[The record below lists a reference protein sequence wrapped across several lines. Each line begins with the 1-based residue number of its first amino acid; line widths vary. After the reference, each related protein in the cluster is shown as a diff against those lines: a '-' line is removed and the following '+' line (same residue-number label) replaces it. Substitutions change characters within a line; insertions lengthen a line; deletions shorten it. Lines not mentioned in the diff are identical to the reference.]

1 MLTRVFIV
9 FIIVAI
15 RFHFLCYLFIW
26 MQKIFTIDISIL
38 KMTECFL
45 SDILHTVVQKSD
57 IVPYM
62 IHVTPDTWVCFCLW
76 KADKQNCADYDKS
89 LAWLVFA
96 SASMMWWVAC
106 MCVLDW
112 DQTIEFKLVES
123 NQSSIQITWWRSVH
137 YLLYSGDSRLLIS
150 PIPLPF
156 PLNPQT
162 VTADSSVSVKWSC
175 VYVPLLVSTL
185 LFWESWLWLA
195 KHRGSHLDLFV
206 LSDWLQSTLKIWN
219 RWGILM
225 WNCCTEPTDS
235 LKSFKPCVH
244 LCVLC
249 CKLLFV
255 WW

>member
-1 MLTRVFIV
+1 MWHLTLGSVSVFGRQTSRTVLI
-9 FIIVAI
+9 
-15 RFHFLCYLFIW
+15 
-26 MQKIFTIDISIL
+26 
-38 KMTECFL
+38 MTSHLLDLRLLLQAWC
-45 SDILHTVVQKSD
+45 DG
-57 IVPYM
+57 
-62 IHVTPDTWVCFCLW
+62 W
-76 KADKQNCADYDKS
+76 
-89 LAWLVFA
+89 LA
-96 SASMMWWVAC
+96 
-106 MCVLDW
+106 CVSW
-112 DQTIEFKLVES
+112 TEIKPEFKLVES
-123 NQSSIQITWWRSVH
+123 NQSSIQITCWRSVH
-137 YLLYSGDSRLLIS
+137 YLLYSGDSRFLIS

-195 KHRGSHLDLFV
+195 KHRGLHLDLFV
-206 LSDWLQSTLKIWN
+206 LSNWLQSTLKIWN